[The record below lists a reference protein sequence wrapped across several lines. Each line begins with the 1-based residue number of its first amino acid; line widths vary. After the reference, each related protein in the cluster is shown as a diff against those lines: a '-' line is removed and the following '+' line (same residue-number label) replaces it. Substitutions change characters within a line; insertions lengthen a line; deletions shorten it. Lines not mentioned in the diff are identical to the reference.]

1 MLSIAVKEKPT
12 FKKKRDNYARRLK
25 TKKLIKYLQ
34 SELRTSTTHGLPY
47 IANTELHWFERI
59 FWAACFGAACA
70 VMFVLVSAQ
79 YTRLVEAPTVNS
91 VEKDY
96 LNWNVSYPTIVLCPM
111 SKIDDEIFADYV
123 NETFNNTGYNLESF
137 YSAIISVSLEAL
149 NVLDLL
155 PPPEILKLIK
165 PEDYAKIAADLFKKF
180 KNKTLT
186 TMPKWP
192 ITIDT
197 AMTEMGM
204 CHIINSNVAI
214 LDDPT
219 KWSDSSV
226 AYAKNNIELSVHDM
240 DFFVQILNYAN
251 VYKVYTLSP
260 DEVILSGTPALTFE
274 SEGFL
279 SFGVQITSTRA
290 SEDLKYIPLQLRKCR
305 FMHETTT
312 KRYPIYSYNRC
323 LMDCRIK
330 MIFKL
335 CNCIPHFYKPLDH
348 ETICN
353 LAELECVLEYKKEI
367 MKLSI
372 DNETM
377 ERFDNTDDLPR
388 SFRDCGCLG
397 NCEEDVFKNDH
408 EQFVPTVGLNR
419 MRLSVSAFPKVRVRR
434 EIIFSFYDL
443 FLRSGGVVN
452 LCIGTSVISIM
463 ELILTA
469 VRIPI
474 YEIMQIGKGIWRRYK
489 KSKITRFS
497 NKKKQI

>member
-111 SKIDDEIFADYV
+111 SKIDDEIFADY
-123 NETFNNTGYNLESF
+123 
-137 YSAIISVSLEAL
+137 
-149 NVLDLL
+149 
-155 PPPEILKLIK
+155 LIK

-240 DFFVQILNYAN
+240 DFF
-251 VYKVYTLSP
+251 VYTLSP

>member
-1 MLSIAVKEKPT
+1 
-12 FKKKRDNYARRLK
+12 
-25 TKKLIKYLQ
+25 
-34 SELRTSTTHGLPY
+34 
-47 IANTELHWFERI
+47 
-59 FWAACFGAACA
+59 
-70 VMFVLVSAQ
+70 
-79 YTRLVEAPTVNS
+79 
-91 VEKDY
+91 
-96 LNWNVSYPTIVLCPM
+96 M
-111 SKIDDEIFADYV
+111 SKIEDEIFADYV

-137 YSAIISVSLEAL
+137 YLAIISVSLEAL
-149 NVLDLL
+149 NVLDLV

-165 PEDYAKIAADLFKKF
+165 PEDYATIAADLFKKF
-180 KNKTLT
+180 KSQTLT

-192 ITIDT
+192 ITIDS

-335 CNCIPHFYKPLDH
+335 CNCIPHFYKPLGRCRSVSVLLVEVDVPNYVNVSDH

-377 ERFDNTDDLPR
+377 EKFDNTDDLPR

-419 MRLSVSAFPKVRVRR
+419 MRLSVSAFPKC
-434 EIIFSFYDL
+434 
-443 FLRSGGVVN
+443 VVVV
-452 LCIGTSVISIM
+452 SSIYVL
-463 ELILTA
+463 EH
-469 VRIPI
+469 
-474 YEIMQIGKGIWRRYK
+474 Q
-489 KSKITRFS
+489 
-497 NKKKQI
+497 

>member
-1 MLSIAVKEKPT
+1 MLRITVKEKPT
-12 FKKKRDNYARRLK
+12 FKKKRDNYARRLR
-25 TKKLIKYLQ
+25 TQKLIKYLQ

-47 IANTELHWFERI
+47 IANTEIHWFERI
-59 FWAACFGAACA
+59 FWAACFGISCA
-70 VMFVLVSAQ
+70 IIFVLLSAQ
-79 YTRLVEAPTVNS
+79 YTRLVEQPIVNS

-96 LNWNVSYPTIVLCPM
+96 LNWNVSYPAVVLCPVT
-111 SKIDDEIFADYV
+111 KIDNEMLTNYV
-123 NETFNNTGYNLESF
+123 NDTYNRTGYNLESY

-149 NVLDLL
+149 NVLDL
-155 PPPEILKLIK
+155 PPTEILKLID
-165 PEDYAKIAADLFKKF
+165 PQDYATIAADLFMRF
-180 KNKTLT
+180 NNETLT
-186 TMPKWP
+186 TLIKWP

-197 AMTEMGM
+197 AMTEIGI

-226 AYAKNNIELSVHDM
+226 AYAKNNIELSVHDI
-240 DFFVQILNYAN
+240 DFFVQLVNYASA
-251 VYKVYTLSP
+251 YKVYTLSP

-274 SEGFL
+274 TEGFL

-290 SEDLKYIPLQLRKCR
+290 SEDLKHIPLHLRKCR
-305 FMHETTT
+305 FTNETSS

-323 LMDCRIK
+323 LLDCRIR

-335 CNCIPHFYKPLDH
+335 CDCIPHFYKPLDH
-348 ETICN
+348 ERICN

-372 DNETM
+372 GNETM
-377 ERFDNTDDLPR
+377 GKFDNTDDLPR

-397 NCEEDVFKNDH
+397 NCEEDVFKNDR
-408 EQFVPTVGLNR
+408 ETFLPQVNMNR
-419 MRLSVSAFPKVRVRR
+419 LRVSVSAFPKVRVMR

-469 VRIPI
+469 LRIPI
-474 YEIMQIGKGIWRRYK
+474 YAIMQIAKGVWWRYK
-489 KSKITRFS
+489 RSKLPRLS
-497 NKKKQI
+497 NNKKQM